1 MTADKTTRSNLNAGY
16 HFQNQSRES
25 DIIPHNYYLG
35 AGPVPC
41 FRFIREC
48 RKTTFTALLALLILA
63 WGRHDGARAS
73 TDFVI
78 LYMNDPH
85 AHYAPYSVQGMKGL
99 SGGFAKAQTV
109 LLEEQAVAR
118 TEGSRVITLMAG
130 DLLMGT
136 PFSTVFKG
144 ELGANLMNKMAF
156 NAMVVG
162 NHEFDYGDANL
173 INNVKASMQFPLI
186 SGNIKNTKGEYVF
199 QRSLEVDSPTS
210 QSKVVIIGLTTPET
224 PSISMPQN
232 VQGLIFEDA
241 VEAAKQLSKSL
252 RSEDFV
258 VALTHLGVKE
268 DTRLA
273 EACPLI
279 DVIIGGH
286 SHTALFEPLLVS
298 NVIICQAGAY
308 AEYVGKLKV
317 TVDNGKV
324 TKYHGKLVRLTP
336 DVAEDENV
344 KSIIQE
350 FSSRMDSA
358 LKEPIGRTDVFLQ
371 GGRSLVRSDRS
382 SNLGRLVASVMAE
395 NVRAEVG
402 LVNAGSIRS
411 SIQEGA
417 ITRENIYTAL
427 PFPNTIVKMAMRGSD
442 MAAILQRSRD
452 LDEGSGGKLQSVG
465 IEYSDTSD
473 RKIIS
478 KIGTREFDPQSTYSL
493 AINDFLAAGGDG
505 YNAFQDLGTDVID
518 SYDLISD
525 LFIQFIL
532 KHRVIGKELLHRVLG
547 DPPKLSD
554 Q

>member
-1 MTADKTTRSNLNAGY
+1 
-16 HFQNQSRES
+16 
-25 DIIPHNYYLG
+25 
-35 AGPVPC
+35 
-41 FRFIREC
+41 
-48 RKTTFTALLALLILA
+48 
-63 WGRHDGARAS
+63 
-73 TDFVI
+73 
-78 LYMNDPH
+78 
-85 AHYAPYSVQGMKGL
+85 MKGL

-109 LLEEQAVAR
+109 FLEEKAVAR
-118 TEGSRVITLMAG
+118 MERSRVITLMAG

-173 INNVKASMQFPLI
+173 INNVKGSMQFPLI

-199 QRSLEVDSPTS
+199 QRSLEVDSLALKP
-210 QSKVVIIGLTTPET
+210 KVVIIGLTTPET
-224 PSISMPQN
+224 PIMSMPHN
-232 VQGLIFEDA
+232 VQGLIFEDP
-241 VEAAKQLSKSL
+241 VEVAKQLSRSL

-268 DTRLA
+268 DVRLA

-286 SHTALFEPLLVS
+286 SHTALLEPLVVN

-308 AEYVGKLKV
+308 AEYVGKLKI

-324 TKYHGKLVRLTP
+324 TKYHGKLIRLTP
-336 DVAEDENV
+336 DVAEDENI
-344 KSIIQE
+344 KSTIQE

-371 GGRSLVRSDRS
+371 GGRSLVRSDLP
-382 SNLGRLVASVMAE
+382 SNLGRLVAYVMAE
-395 NVRAEVG
+395 NARAEVG
-402 LVNAGSIRS
+402 LVNAGAIRS

-417 ITRENIYTAL
+417 VTRENIYTAL

-442 MAAILQRSRD
+442 IAAILQRSRD
-452 LDEGSGGKLQSVG
+452 LDEGSGGKLQSFG
-465 IEYSDTSD
+465 IEYSDSSD
-473 RKIIS
+473 RKIIR
-478 KIGTREFDPQSTYSL
+478 KIGTREFDPHSTYSL

-505 YNAFQDLGTDVID
+505 YSAFQDLGKDAIN

-525 LFIQFIL
+525 LFIQFVL
-532 KHRVIGKELLHRVLG
+532 KNRVIDNELLHRVLG
-547 DPPKLSD
+547 DSPKLSD
-554 Q
+554 K